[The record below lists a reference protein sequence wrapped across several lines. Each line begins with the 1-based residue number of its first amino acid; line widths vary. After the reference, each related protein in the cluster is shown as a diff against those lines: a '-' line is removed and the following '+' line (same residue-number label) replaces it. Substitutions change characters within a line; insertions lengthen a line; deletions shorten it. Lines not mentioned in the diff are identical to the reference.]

1 MVMDRMA
8 VAAALR
14 EIALLTDMQGQGP
27 HRARAYLKGAQSIE
41 ALERDLAALVK
52 ERLLTQ
58 IPGIGDTLART
69 ITELVETGRSAV
81 LERLR
86 QEMPAGAVELGR
98 VLSLP
103 RLKAVQQALGV
114 SSLAELEAAARDGR
128 LNDVKGFGPKTVEK
142 LLQDIEA

>member
-81 LERLR
+81 LER
-86 QEMPAGAVELGR
+86 GR

-142 LLQDIEA
+142 L